1 MPKQLEIN
9 KYIDYE
15 KQFDKAFLDPIKSIL
30 DVLHWKVNNKK
41 VSTLED
47 WFV

>member
-1 MPKQLEIN
+1 LE

-15 KQFDKAFLDPIKSIL
+15 KQFQKAFLDPLRIIL
-30 DVLHWKVNNKK
+30 NKIGWNTEK

-47 WFV
+47 FFG